1 MIWVSPLVI
10 IVASILAAAGFIIS
24 KNANAKQLIDK
35 VTPFQGII
43 GVVTLGWGLRDL
55 IFTLGHLD
63 SLGKLGDH
71 YIFTILDWYAVV
83 VVELALG
90 FLLGMPQIAKW
101 IPGESA
107 AEVKAM
113 EMQKKLAVYQTIL
126 GLAGVAIAVLRII
139 LVIHHKLHGHWYD
152 MP

>member
-10 IVASILAAAGFIIS
+10 IIASILAAAGFIIAKS
-24 KNANAKQLIDK
+24 PNAKSLIDK

-43 GVVTLGWGLRDL
+43 GVVVLVWGLRDV
-55 IFTLGHLD
+55 IFTLGHLT
-63 SLGKLGDH
+63 SLGKISDH
-71 YIFTILDWYAVV
+71 WVFTVLDWYAVV
-83 VVELALG
+83 LVELGLG

-126 GLAGVAIAVLRII
+126 GLVGLVVAVLRII
-139 LVIHHKLHGHWYD
+139 LMIKHKMHGHWYD